1 MKKLIAIL
9 LTIGVLTACN
19 SGNDE
24 QAIRDKIDSYE
35 QEVKSLN
42 NKIKELESQLAD
54 ADDPANGNFTKVTVM
69 NVKRQPFSKYFLA
82 TGELEALQEAYI
94 SPEVS
99 GQITN
104 IPVEEGEKVKKGQ
117 LLAKLNTSIVEKNI
131 EEVKTQLELAET
143 LYKKQSELWDQGIG
157 SERQYLETKN
167 NYENLKNRL
176 ALLREQYKM
185 SIITSPIDG
194 YVENII
200 LKQGELAS
208 PGMQLMLIV
217 NLDKLKVASK
227 ISEAYL
233 PIVKEGE
240 EVVVTFPT
248 FPDLRFEKPI
258 SRISNVVNKQNRTF
272 LVEVMIDNPDGVL
285 KPNLLANVEIN
296 VYSSDTSIVIP
307 SMIVRE
313 DLKGTYLY
321 VATKN
326 GDHLVSKKKY
336 IQLGKAYKDKTEVL
350 SGIEVGEQI
359 IIDGYSNVSDG
370 SYIDVVG

>member
-176 ALLREQYKM
+176 A
-185 SIITSPIDG
+185 
-194 YVENII
+194 
-200 LKQGELAS
+200 
-208 PGMQLMLIV
+208 
-217 NLDKLKVASK
+217 
-227 ISEAYL
+227 
-233 PIVKEGE
+233 
-240 EVVVTFPT
+240 
-248 FPDLRFEKPI
+248 
-258 SRISNVVNKQNRTF
+258 
-272 LVEVMIDNPDGVL
+272 
-285 KPNLLANVEIN
+285 
-296 VYSSDTSIVIP
+296 
-307 SMIVRE
+307 
-313 DLKGTYLY
+313 
-321 VATKN
+321 
-326 GDHLVSKKKY
+326 
-336 IQLGKAYKDKTEVL
+336 
-350 SGIEVGEQI
+350 
-359 IIDGYSNVSDG
+359 
-370 SYIDVVG
+370 